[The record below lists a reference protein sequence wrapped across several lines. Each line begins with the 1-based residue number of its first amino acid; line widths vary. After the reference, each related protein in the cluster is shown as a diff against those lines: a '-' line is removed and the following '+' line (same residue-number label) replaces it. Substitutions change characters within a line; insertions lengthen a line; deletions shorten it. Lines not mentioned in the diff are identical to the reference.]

1 MSIQEAE
8 DFTDQGVCNLVYDQ
22 NNQERRSWRFCNE
35 ITLPRSEVLF
45 FAQMFLIVL
54 IVIISCTKLMFLTTS
69 CEESALWFS
78 LLSCAVGYALP
89 NPKL

>member
-8 DFTDQGVCNLVYDQ
+8 DFTDQGVGNLVYDH

-54 IVIISCTKLMFLTTS
+54 IVIISCTKL
-69 CEESALWFS
+69 
-78 LLSCAVGYALP
+78 
-89 NPKL
+89 